1 VPSTDE
7 APNRTVGSYELIRLL
22 GEGGMGTV
30 YLAQHTLLRRRAA
43 LKLLHPKYSHQP
55 DIVERFFNE
64 ARAATSIADPGIV
77 QIFDFGYHDDIAFIV
92 MEFLEGESL
101 DARLKRLGH
110 MPAADVLKLSRQL
123 ALSLYAAHQRGVIH
137 RDLKPENILVV
148 PDSEVSGG
156 ERTKI
161 LDFGIAKLLDTEV
174 SRVRTQTGMM
184 MGTPV
189 YMSPEQ
195 CRGAGTLDHRSDI
208 YSLGCVMFHLLT
220 GRVPFDAQGAG
231 ELIVAHMRETAP
243 PPSSLVPLAPEID
256 ALVARCLEKEPDAR
270 YATMRDLAV
279 ALDAVL
285 AHVTLPPGLTASRLT
300 PIPTL
305 TPAVALQTGAPTRRR
320 WGVIAALSMVAIGA
334 GVVGLVVAT
343 RGDPP
348 PAVVAPQP
356 APIAAPAPAPK
367 PAAPQPQ
374 VVAPPPPP
382 VVETPPPPPPPVQHA
397 TTVRHPPKHVQQ
409 VTPPSGSAVTPPPVQ
424 KPPDDPYGD
433 R

>member
-7 APNRTVGSYELIRLL
+7 ALNRTVGSYELIKLL

-55 DIVERFFNE
+55 EIVERFFNE

-77 QIFDFGYHDDIAFIV
+77 QIFDFGYHDDVAFIV

-110 MPAADVLKLSRQL
+110 MAAADVLKLSRQL

-285 AHVTLPPGLTASRLT
+285 AHITLPPGLTASRLT
-300 PIPTL
+300 PIPTMAS
-305 TPAVALQTGAPTRRR
+305 AVAQTGVPTRRR
-320 WGVIAALSMVAIGA
+320 WGVIAALSMAAIGA

-348 PAVVAPQP
+348 AAVVAPQP
-356 APIAAPAPAPK
+356 APIATPAPAPK
-367 PAAPQPQ
+367 PAPAPQPQ
-374 VVAPPPPP
+374 VVAPPTP
-382 VVETPPPPPPPVQHA
+382 VVDVPPPPTPVP
-397 TTVRHPPKHVQQ
+397 TTVRHPPKHAQVKTP
-409 VTPPSGSAVTPPPVQ
+409 VTPPSGSTVTPPP

>member
-1 VPSTDE
+1 
-7 APNRTVGSYELIRLL
+7 VGSYELIKLL

-55 DIVERFFNE
+55 EIVERFFNE

-110 MPAADVLKLSRQL
+110 LPAADVIKLSRQL

-137 RDLKPENILVV
+137 RDLKPENIIVV
-148 PDSEVSGG
+148 PDSEVNGG

-195 CRGAGTLDHRSDI
+195 CRGAGTLDHRSDV

-220 GRVPFDAQGAG
+220 GRVPFDVEGAG
-231 ELIVAHMRETAP
+231 DLIVAHMRETAP

-270 YATMRDLAV
+270 YATMRDLAL
-279 ALDAVL
+279 ALDAIL
-285 AHVTLPPGLTASRLT
+285 NYITLPPGLTASRLT
-300 PIPTL
+300 PIPTPSSPTVL
-305 TPAVALQTGAPTRRR
+305 RTAAPRR
-320 WGVIAALSMVAIGA
+320 WGLIAALSVAAIGA
-334 GVVGLVVAT
+334 GVAGFVVAT
-343 RGDPP
+343 RGDS
-348 PAVVAPQP
+348 PAPAVAPQP
-356 APIAAPAPAPK
+356 TPSAPPTPAPK
-367 PAAPQPQ
+367 PAPAPTQNA
-374 VVAPPPPP
+374 VVPPP
-382 VVETPPPPPPPVQHA
+382 VVVEPPVPPPVQHA
-397 TTVRHPPKHVQQ
+397 TTVRHSPKHAKTP
-409 VTPPSGSAVTPPPVQ
+409 VTPQSGSAVTPPPVQ

>member
-7 APNRTVGSYELIRLL
+7 APNRTVGSYELIKLL

-55 DIVERFFNE
+55 EIVERFFNE

-110 MPAADVLKLSRQL
+110 MAAADVLKLSRQL

-208 YSLGCVMFHLLT
+208 YSLGCVIFHLLT
-220 GRVPFDAQGAG
+220 GRVPFDAQGTG

-270 YATMRDLAV
+270 YATMRDFAV

-285 AHVTLPPGLTASRLT
+285 AHITLPPGLSASRLT
-300 PIPTL
+300 PIPTMVSA
-305 TPAVALQTGAPTRRR
+305 AVPPMRRR
-320 WGVIAALSMVAIGA
+320 WGVIGALSVAAIAAGA
-334 GVVGLVVAT
+334 VGLVVAT
-343 RGDPP
+343 RGDAP
-348 PAVVAPQP
+348 PAIVAPQQ
-356 APIAAPAPAPK
+356 APIATPVPAPK
-367 PAAPQPQ
+367 PAVPQ

-382 VVETPPPPPPPVQHA
+382 VVVEPPVPPPVPHA
-397 TTVRHPPKHVQQ
+397 TTVHHPPKHVTVKTP
-409 VTPPSGSAVTPPPVQ
+409 VTPPTGSAVPPPVQ